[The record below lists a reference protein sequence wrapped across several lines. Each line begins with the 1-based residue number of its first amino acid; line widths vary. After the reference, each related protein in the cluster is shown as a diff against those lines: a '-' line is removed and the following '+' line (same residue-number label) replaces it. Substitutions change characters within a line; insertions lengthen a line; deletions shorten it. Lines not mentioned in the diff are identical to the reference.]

1 MVITSRITL
10 LMSTQV
16 GFSNFE
22 RGWDGDSHE
31 KMLTSVLKKKNNSWF
46 LYLLLFACE
55 CGVVA
60 RDTFLRCHPS
70 GIFQKSVT
78 ATCFSYFYYICI
90 SPVFLF
96 ISTFFFLTH
105 FRKLASVTGN
115 EMSLKHKTKIN
126 WHEDPDRHC
135 IHRSLNLR
143 PAPYW
148 KGRLISLREGV
159 EHTLAPGGDLDLI
172 GDLRRE

>member
-31 KMLTSVLKKKNNSWF
+31 KMLTSVLKKKQQLISVLAAICMWMRCRGKGHF
-46 LYLLLFACE
+46 SKMSPIRYFSEVSHCDLLFLFLLYLY
-55 CGVVA
+55 
-60 RDTFLRCHPS
+60 
-70 GIFQKSVT
+70 I
-78 ATCFSYFYYICI
+78 TCVFVYIN
-90 SPVFLF
+90 F
-96 ISTFFFLTH
+96 FFFLTH
-105 FRKLASVTGN
+105 FRKLASVTGH